1 MNREHLSQ
9 LKRPDLQTL
18 AKRNNIRA
26 TQKNEAIIEEL
37 LKIEMPSITGVRAL
51 EQVMGPAAMKRQ
63 KVMMRSGLCPRGPA
77 RDRPM
82 AKAAA
87 PKRERTHRNKKSKNT
102 IEEVESAASGA
113 VASTSTP
120 GVGTSNNREETPQ
133 ATNGEGFAAPEKQ
146 GEYSVTL
153 QPEAESTPVSTPALK
168 TAKGNACIQRRPS
181 IAIKEHT
188 NGEASLEDDLREEE
202 EVEVMTSLENIVVE
216 PASSPVR
223 AGRLGKEN
231 KKRGAEDDVCDSPR
245 PAKRARTSTV
255 L

>member
-37 LKIEMPSITGVRAL
+37 LKIDMPSITGVRAL

-87 PKRERTHRNKKSKNT
+87 PKRERTQRNKKSKLAT
-102 IEEVESAASGA
+102 EKVESAATGA
-113 VASTSTP
+113 VASTSTS
-120 GVGTSNNREETPQ
+120 GVGPSNDREGTPQ
-133 ATNGEGFAAPEKQ
+133 ATNGEGSAAPEKQ
-146 GEYSVTL
+146 GECSATL
-153 QPEAESTPVSTPALK
+153 QAETESTPVSTPALK
-168 TAKGNACIQRRPS
+168 TAKDTVCTERTLS
-181 IAIKEHT
+181 IGIKERMEGVT
-188 NGEASLEDDLREEE
+188 SLDDDLREEE

-223 AGRLGKEN
+223 AGRHGKEN